1 MDQKKTIM
9 VSDID
14 YNFIDI
20 STERKEA
27 LKRKEEEWKRIVE
40 KYKIRVNS
48 K

>member
-9 VSDID
+9 VSNID

-27 LKRKEEEWKRIVE
+27 LKRKKEEWKRIVE

>member
-1 MDQKKTIM
+1 MKIII
-9 VSDID
+9 SDVD

-27 LKRKEEEWKRIVE
+27 LKRKAEEWERIVK
-40 KYKIRVNS
+40 KYKIRVNI